1 MILWI
6 SIHFKFGSRCR
17 QKNDASKKYIIN
29 DGLNV
34 NTISKPTIIFL
45 QETCFITSDVRT
57 KTHILHNVSQFDY
70 LQYITTR
77 PSPEGDV
84 IEFDTKVQ
92 KCSSQKRVQF
102 EALK

>member
-1 MILWI
+1 M
-6 SIHFKFGSRCR
+6 
-17 QKNDASKKYIIN
+17 
-29 DGLNV
+29 
-34 NTISKPTIIFL
+34 
-45 QETCFITSDVRT
+45 
-57 KTHILHNVSQFDY
+57 LHNVSQFDY

-77 PSPEGDV
+77 TSPEGDV